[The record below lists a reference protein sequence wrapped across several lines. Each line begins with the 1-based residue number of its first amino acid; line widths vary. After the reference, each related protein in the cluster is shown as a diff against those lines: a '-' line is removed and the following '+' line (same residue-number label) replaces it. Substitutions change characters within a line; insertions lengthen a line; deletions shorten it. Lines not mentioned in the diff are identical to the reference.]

1 MISMKQLTESDIKGI
16 RILADEGDASAQY
29 AYARILNASKDF
41 DAIKIVSYLKRSA
54 KQGNTKALYMLAYFL
69 FFGEG
74 IEKDIEQSEQNC
86 SKATIHGYTPAK
98 RFLRTIEEYKLL
110 TTKMHEPAVAYKA
123 IYMSIKQRDTQII
136 EPLLE
141 EDVYFIDC
149 LLKPVQGKKEVIKL
163 LANKFDIL
171 SKKKIKDQVNYIP
184 TPRYG
189 TIVEHYTNGYRRS
202 LILCR
207 VNQEG
212 KIDRITRQPSNWG
225 LNMEGIYI
233 NAGSQ
238 PLTRTNLLIK
248 DNGYHKGHMFCMNC
262 GTLSE
267 DLKWVRCSKNI
278 PKFGI
283 TLEGRMSICPKC
295 QKEVEFIFEKSNTL
309 SKFADINH

>member
-136 EPLLE
+136 EPLLD

-171 SKKKIKDQVNYIP
+171 SKKKN
-184 TPRYG
+184 
-189 TIVEHYTNGYRRS
+189 
-202 LILCR
+202 
-207 VNQEG
+207 
-212 KIDRITRQPSNWG
+212 
-225 LNMEGIYI
+225 
-233 NAGSQ
+233 
-238 PLTRTNLLIK
+238 
-248 DNGYHKGHMFCMNC
+248 
-262 GTLSE
+262 
-267 DLKWVRCSKNI
+267 
-278 PKFGI
+278 
-283 TLEGRMSICPKC
+283 
-295 QKEVEFIFEKSNTL
+295 
-309 SKFADINH
+309 

>member
-1 MISMKQLTESDIKGI
+1 MGLTNKLTVSDIE
-16 RILADEGDASAQY
+16 RIQEKADKGDAYAQY
-29 AYARILNASKDF
+29 AYARVLNASKDF
-41 DAIKIVSYLKRSA
+41 DAIKIVSYLEKSA
-54 KQGNTKALYMLAYFL
+54 KQGYNKAMYVLTYFL

-74 IEKDIEQSEQNC
+74 IEKDVERAEYCCEKSAIS
-86 SKATIHGYTPAK
+86 GYIPAK
-98 RFLRTIEEYKLL
+98 RFLSIIRDYKHL
-110 TTKMHEPAVAYKA
+110 TAEMSEPLEVYKA
-123 IYMSIKQRDTQII
+123 IFVAFQRHDIQPIL
-136 EPLLE
+136 PLLD
-141 EDVYFIDC
+141 EDVCFIDS
-149 LLKPVQGKKEVIKL
+149 LLSPIYGKEKVVEA
-163 LANKFDIL
+163 LAGKFEELNKGNIE
-171 SKKKIKDQVNYIP
+171 DQISYIP
-184 TPRYG
+184 TYRYG
-189 TIVEHYTNGYRRS
+189 TIIEQYIKGYRRS